1 MPSRY
6 WNASRQDDWQG
17 IISFKMTTMK
27 KVATISAILPAC
39 LKQKTSRH

>member
-17 IISFKMTTMK
+17 RIPFFNKSTRQDIISFKMTDK
-27 KVATISAILPAC
+27 ASYPL
-39 LKQKTSRH
+39 R